1 MIPFFLA
8 QIDGVFVAV
17 AKELVVGVG
26 QKDATVK
33 LIEENGQRYLPL
45 PHGDRAIIC
54 DLQALL
60 NGSGT
65 TTAARRKY
73 YLIVAVEEQLLA
85 LNIEKGS
92 MMMADVDG
100 ARTLPP
106 AFSERSRQVV
116 PHVLVNGT
124 DLILMVDLKAL
135 LNTTDIEV
143 VQGCRQTNVCT
154 PYSRID

>member
-1 MIPFFLA
+1 MKPFFLA
-8 QIDGVFVAV
+8 QIDGVLVAV

-33 LIEENGQRYLPL
+33 LVEENGQRYLPL
-45 PHGDRAIIC
+45 PHGDRAAIC

-60 NGSGT
+60 NGSG
-65 TTAARRKY
+65 AAPASRRKY
-73 YLIVAVEEQLLA
+73 YLIVALEEQLLA

-92 MMMADVDG
+92 MMIADVDG
-100 ARTLPP
+100 TRSLPP
-106 AFSERSRQVV
+106 AFSELSRQVV

-135 LNTTDIEV
+135 LTTTDLEV
-143 VQGCRQTNVCT
+143 VQGCQQANVCT
-154 PYSRID
+154 PYSQLD